1 MMNAV
6 RDERREDHKTNLRYL
21 EYMNTKTKH
30 HNQKVF
36 LENAVSKQKY
46 FIASVQMPVNYLPKK
61 LKNKKKRKNSN

>member
-46 FIASVQMPVNYLPKK
+46 FIASNCLDACELPT
-61 LKNKKKRKNSN
+61 